1 MGTKFAWSYDDEDYI
16 GSYEDPQT
24 AFDEAVDAVNAED
37 RPEVIYVAEI
47 IDTKERLMKGY
58 RLAMANSVID
68 TLESMLDD
76 FIPSDYQI
84 IEMNLKKF
92 PETAPRDRR
101 GLQHQYP
108 HPHGKD
114 RPRRG
119 AHQAGVESLYAQQ
132 VRGDQPRKVEDRQG
146 GLGLDEEREPQGSF
160 FLHCSSRSHVGSKYI
175 VTTRS
180 NSQKRAPFDA
190 RHIRPRAAG
199 TGSLLHRHTVS
210 GMSVPDYDEGAGVV
224 RHGAGLSHVIA
235 FRSL

>member
-92 PETAPRDRR
+92 PETA
-101 GLQHQYP
+101 
-108 HPHGKD
+108 
-114 RPRRG
+114 
-119 AHQAGVESLYAQQ
+119 
-132 VRGDQPRKVEDRQG
+132 EDCSINTRIRTAKIALGEALIKLVLSRCTLNRFAVTNPVKWKCQG
-146 GLGLDEEREPQGSF
+146 GR
-160 FLHCSSRSHVGSKYI
+160 
-175 VTTRS
+175 
-180 NSQKRAPFDA
+180 
-190 RHIRPRAAG
+190 
-199 TGSLLHRHTVS
+199 
-210 GMSVPDYDEGAGVV
+210 
-224 RHGAGLSHVIA
+224 
-235 FRSL
+235 